1 MANVKRVYYDGALIY
16 PLTVTDAVI
25 NAETKEQLSSTLKR
39 LEEKSYDAIT
49 EQEIRDLMK
58 DENSQ

>member
-1 MANVKRVYYDGALIY
+1 MANVKRVYYDGSLIY

-58 DENSQ
+58 DEDS